1 MEDPER
7 SEVSLAIDYVD
18 ADAGMVD
25 ADADADPTPE
35 TGPTAVSSIP
45 DLSAIDRGQLR
56 RLPESEVRLIE
67 QHGQLYSDIFRKL
80 QLKPGKYFDFWN
92 GVLRVL
98 RSNHLDEI
106 QRGTASVYKQFS
118 NRLLRGYGTIVWVSQ
133 VDEWLIDAADLDE
146 GEDRLTYRKPRAT
159 RPASDVSENDRF
171 FTILQPLWVRMRNVL
186 FTPRTQSTPR
196 GRRRVGRPRN
206 LSTVKDDEAEYQDL
220 SDSQTPSSPPASSL
234 DRARARSQQKITNL
248 QARMAEVTP
257 TDQKM
262 TYAETERGLVDL
274 IVALSKLRAR
284 SDPHIFESLWQEKIM
299 RIDEV
304 EDEVPEEDSTVTDNA
319 VVAQGMIPINEPTT
333 TSTSMSNEPFNSR
346 GIPIKDPN
354 SIIPPTLP
362 SVMSIW
368 ISTAYMPSI
377 TLSDDGLPNHV
388 HVFAPEAKA
397 YHWVDAPV
405 ENLDMSRF
413 IEGVNYRVTTPASK
427 VLGYVLSYGWNDI
440 CRFISTGRFEAH
452 EQTKH
457 LGCSEH
463 VQDQGKGKEKAA
475 VDEGSKAKLK
485 GPDVDFP
492 AHQWR
497 VIGVG
502 WPDFQEDLL
511 CAARLGVKVWRM
523 KVCVVTLP

>member
-1 MEDPER
+1 M
-7 SEVSLAIDYVD
+7 S
-18 ADAGMVD
+18 
-25 ADADADPTPE
+25 
-35 TGPTAVSSIP
+35 
-45 DLSAIDRGQLR
+45 
-56 RLPESEVRLIE
+56 
-67 QHGQLYSDIFRKL
+67 SDIPM
-80 QLKPGKYFDFWN
+80 Q
-92 GVLRVL
+92 
-98 RSNHLDEI
+98 
-106 QRGTASVYKQFS
+106 QQ
-118 NRLLRGYGTIVWVSQ
+118 
-133 VDEWLIDAADLDE
+133 
-146 GEDRLTYRKPRAT
+146 
-159 RPASDVSENDRF
+159 RF

-427 VLGYVLSYGWNDI
+427 VLGYVLSYGWNV
-440 CRFISTGRFEAH
+440 CR
-452 EQTKH
+452 
-457 LGCSEH
+457 
-463 VQDQGKGKEKAA
+463 
-475 VDEGSKAKLK
+475 
-485 GPDVDFP
+485 
-492 AHQWR
+492 
-497 VIGVG
+497 
-502 WPDFQEDLL
+502 
-511 CAARLGVKVWRM
+511 
-523 KVCVVTLP
+523 LPFVYL